1 MKISIYTCARNALYN
16 DYHFLHMLRHH
27 LPLADEIVV
36 HEGFST
42 DGTYEAI
49 ANLDPK
55 VRIIRSDW
63 DRYPG
68 MDFINHAKDEA
79 RRHCTGDWCIL
90 LDADEFIPEWSFE
103 KLRHAMATT
112 NRLTLAMT
120 VTNFY
125 GNYRVY
131 VAEPAR
137 FRWPW
142 LKVNIHRNIPEI
154 EMAGGDA
161 SSVKAAGEELVM
173 DPHLAVCELHHFG
186 YVRKPARL
194 RQAWRNMRG
203 RLYNAPPPRL
213 RLPGW
218 LFDLFPHNW
227 LDPDIIPALALY
239 TGAYMQ
245 TVLADPGEFI
255 RDRMLLYHFLRYPI
269 AAKATGE

>member
-1 MKISIYTCARNALYN
+1 MKISIYTCARNVLYN

-27 LPLADEIVV
+27 LPLADEIIV

-63 DRYPG
+63 ERYTG
-68 MDFINHAKDEA
+68 LDFIRQAKDEA
-79 RRHCTGDWCIL
+79 RRHCTGDWCIM

-103 KLRHAMATT
+103 ELRHAMATT
-112 NRLTLAMT
+112 DRRTLAMS

-125 GNYRVY
+125 GNYRVC

-142 LKVNIHRNIPEI
+142 LKVNMHRNIPGI
-154 EMAGGDA
+154 QLHGDNAAGVTA
-161 SSVKAAGEELVM
+161 EGEELVM
-173 DPHLAVCELHHFG
+173 DPQQAVCALHHFG
-186 YVRKPARL
+186 YVRNPARL
-194 RQAWRNMRG
+194 RQRWRARRG
-203 RLYNAPPPRL
+203 WRDNTPPRV

-239 TGAYMQ
+239 TGRHTH
-245 TVLADPGEFI
+245 TVLADPNEFT
-255 RDRMLLYHFLRYPI
+255 RDRMQLYYYLRGPI
-269 AAKATGE
+269 PAKVSGE